1 MPINL
6 YLFFLPSHLSARDI
20 RSAAGERGGRRRN
33 RKEADRF
40 FATDRRR
47 PFSAEELEAEL
58 LAAEKKWGIIP
69 FRPFLQGK

>member
-20 RSAAGERGGRRRN
+20 RSAAGGGRRK

-58 LAAEKKWGIIP
+58 LAAEKKWGMIL
-69 FRPFLQGK
+69 FHPFLQGK